1 MKASDWGWQ
10 IDPIGLR
17 IMLNKMYDRTRKPVF
32 ISENGFG
39 AHDKFEEDGSI
50 HDQYRIDYLNQ
61 HFQQIDEAIRDGVD
75 VIGYIMGESLI

>member
-50 HDQYRIDYLNQ
+50 DVYKR
-61 HFQQIDEAIRDGVD
+61 QIQMTKDTN
-75 VIGYIMGESLI
+75 MSLLQKIKRVF